1 MSRDFEYIKMKNYT
15 TIILI
20 LLSFM
25 LFNCSRDLSRSE
37 ARKQILGNI
46 PKHLQIFQLQFRR
59 GYTTGSIQDV
69 YRSSLDN
76 GMPEGSGEILNKT
89 IDLFLT
95 KNPIVESEWNPL
107 LAPFVGTDPS
117 GFRYVIPLAEANDI
131 EILGISGSSN
141 DSYREV
147 EFNVIYKWN
156 YLATSLGF
164 DYDLKLKSRLHFKKY
179 DDGWR
184 LDR

>member
-1 MSRDFEYIKMKNYT
+1 MKNYT

-20 LLSFM
+20 LLSVT
-25 LFNCSRDLSRSE
+25 LFNCSNDLSRSE
-37 ARKQILGNI
+37 ARKQILENI
-46 PKHLQIFQLQFRR
+46 PKNLQIFQLQFGR
-59 GYTTGSIQDV
+59 GYTTGRIQDV

-76 GMPEGSGEILNKT
+76 GIPEGSGEILNKT

-107 LAPFVGTDPS
+107 LAPYVGIDRT

-141 DSYREV
+141 DTYREV
-147 EFNVIYKWN
+147 EFNIIYKWN
-156 YLATSLGF
+156 YLATNLGF
-164 DYDLKLKSRLHFKKY
+164 DYDLKLKSRLNFKKY

-184 LDR
+184 VN